1 MMDESI
7 NSDTGATF
15 QESTGSLPMTNL
27 SEISSPSSVQP
38 KSIKKDW
45 GKAFPLYQD
54 DQVRIVRIE
63 IDKGWMCSQH
73 YHEECDNCFHVI
85 SGALE
90 VIEEPGD
97 GYQRYRMLHGDSQP
111 YVVYAKRIHR
121 FKSHTNVVAIEIYRS
136 LPGKKIR
143 ADDIVRLED
152 GCRVRTD

>member
-1 MMDESI
+1 MDKST
-7 NSDTGATF
+7 NSDTEKTLAAG
-15 QESTGSLPMTNL
+15 TGNSPTTCS
-27 SEISSPSSVQP
+27 SETSSPLSGQQNW
-38 KSIKKDW
+38 IKKDW

-63 IDKGWMCSQH
+63 IDKGWMCSLH

-111 YVVYAKRIHR
+111 YVVHAKRIHR

-143 ADDIVRLED
+143 ADDIVRLAP
-152 GCRVRTD
+152 GSQVRTD